1 MTIATL
7 FMLLLRRR
15 MGLRQREIVVDSIS
29 YTQLGGLLPFVRQIL
44 LGTLLLEGT
53 GAVLL
58 SIPFIR
64 DFGWPRGIY
73 YGIWH
78 SISAFCNA
86 GFDLMGPHWGEFS
99 SFSSYVHDPLVN
111 FTLMGLILTGGAG
124 FLVWS
129 DLLKNKLHWRRYRL
143 QTRIVLFTNAVLI
156 LGGAALFYLL
166 ERDNLGADMS
176 AGEQMLAALF
186 AAVTPRTAGF
196 NTTDT
201 AALSSGSFLLTIILM
216 FIGGSPGS
224 TAGGIKTTTIA
235 VIFLHTIS
243 GVRRLPGTNVFGRSI
258 GDEELK
264 KATSVL
270 FTNLFLAL
278 GGTLLICTAQPLP
291 LLEVLFEA
299 FSAIG
304 TVGMSTGVTRSLAPV
319 SRLIIAFLMYCGRVG
334 SVSFAIALMEK
345 KARPPVT
352 LPRES
357 ITIG

>member
-1 MTIATL
+1 
-7 FMLLLRRR
+7 ML
-15 MGLRQREIVVDSIS
+15 
-29 YTQLGGLLPFVRQIL
+29 
-44 LGTLLLEGT
+44 
-53 GAVLL
+53 
-58 SIPFIR
+58 
-64 DFGWPRGIY
+64 
-73 YGIWH
+73 
-78 SISAFCNA
+78 
-86 GFDLMGPHWGEFS
+86 
-99 SFSSYVHDPLVN
+99 
-111 FTLMGLILTGGAG
+111 
-124 FLVWS
+124 
-129 DLLKNKLHWRRYRL
+129 
-143 QTRIVLFTNAVLI
+143 
-156 LGGAALFYLL
+156 
-166 ERDNLGADMS
+166 
-176 AGEQMLAALF
+176 
-186 AAVTPRTAGF
+186 
-196 NTTDT
+196 
-201 AALSSGSFLLTIILM
+201 
-216 FIGGSPGS
+216 IGGSPGS